1 LGGSSIIILPS
12 RSPSYSKAG
21 TLPMGKKQTK
31 KYVVRNSQTRLD
43 AVDGVVFFQPTMALK
58 S

>member
-1 LGGSSIIILPS
+1 
-12 RSPSYSKAG
+12 
-21 TLPMGKKQTK
+21 MGKKQTK

-43 AVDGVVFFQPTMALK
+43 AVDEVVFFQPTMALK